1 MAEATRRRFNE
12 RLKLCLRVG
21 LSKHDPVRPNMTLFG
36 KTKLGPACV
45 ACDRPFDTPTDAD
58 AAITQMKGTSSKEP
72 VERRPPRLKKGTIVQ
87 RAAARGPDEMFFPD
101 VGSPVR

>member
-1 MAEATRRRFNE
+1 
-12 RLKLCLRVG
+12 
-21 LSKHDPVRPNMTLFG
+21 MTLFG

-45 ACDRPFDTPTDAD
+45 ACDRPFDEPTDAD
-58 AAITQMKGTSSKEP
+58 RAITQMKGGSKETAP